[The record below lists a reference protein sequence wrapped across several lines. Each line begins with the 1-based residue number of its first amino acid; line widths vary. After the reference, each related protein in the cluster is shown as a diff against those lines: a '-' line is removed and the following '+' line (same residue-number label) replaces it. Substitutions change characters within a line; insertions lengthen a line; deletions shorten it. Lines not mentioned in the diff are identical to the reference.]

1 MEKKNKK
8 SVWSRVCKNDPTT
21 DLGTIIDGLAPDLNK
36 MIESG
41 VVPDSASEIVY
52 NQLDDIKSVG
62 YRVNDVFE
70 AIMLQRHYSKCAQDA
85 KDSTPEGA
93 VEA

>member
-1 MEKKNKK
+1 MKSNK
-8 SVWSRVCKNDPTT
+8 SLWSRKCENDPKV

-36 MIESG
+36 MIQSG
-41 VVPDSASEIVY
+41 VVPDSGSEIVY

-70 AIMLQRHYSKCAQDA
+70 AIMLQRHYAKCAQESQN
-85 KDSTPEGA
+85 STPSGA

>member
-1 MEKKNKK
+1 MKKRN
-8 SVWSRVCKNDPTT
+8 SIWSRKCVNDPQL

-36 MIESG
+36 MIQSG
-41 VVPDSASEIVY
+41 LVPDSASEIVY
-52 NQLDDIKSVG
+52 NQLDDIKSIG

-70 AIMLQRHYSKCAQDA
+70 AIMLQRHYTKCAQDA
-85 KDSTPEGA
+85 QKSTPEGA